1 MGDVAFFCMFR
12 CAYELVL
19 DVRVVCEEG
28 MLIFNPFGICCLSLQ
43 EDTKKKCDF
52 ALVRGILRSSCNV

>member
-1 MGDVAFFCMFR
+1 
-12 CAYELVL
+12 
-19 DVRVVCEEG
+19 

-52 ALVRGILRSSCNV
+52 ALVGAILRSSCNV